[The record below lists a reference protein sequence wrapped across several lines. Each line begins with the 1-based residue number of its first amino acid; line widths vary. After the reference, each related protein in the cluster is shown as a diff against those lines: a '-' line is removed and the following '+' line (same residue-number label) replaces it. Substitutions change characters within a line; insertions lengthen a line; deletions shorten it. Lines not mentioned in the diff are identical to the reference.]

1 MACVAAST
9 RTEIFLILLLVVS
22 TSSYFNSIIK
32 IQNSKRSIT
41 VNGFHD
47 LSRRNRPF
55 TRLHAEKSASID
67 RSASICVSEFF
78 SSSGKLPTP
87 AVESRLSVIRKAGL
101 DALSVAKLPFGKDEA
116 WR

>member
-1 MACVAAST
+1 MACVAASA
-9 RTEIFLILLLVVS
+9 RTEIFFILLLVVS

-32 IQNSKRSIT
+32 IQSRKKIT
-41 VNGFHD
+41 NINGIPDFC
-47 LSRRNRPF
+47 RRNQPF
-55 TRLHAEKSASID
+55 TRLDAEKPAPID

-87 AVESRLSVIRKAGL
+87 AVESRLSAIRKAGL